1 MLIAERNLQY
11 TTDDGSHLQ
20 VPVRLFAP
28 EHTGHDWRC
37 RYVIGW
43 PNGKEES
50 AAYGADAMQA
60 LILTLQVIGA
70 RLYLSDYHK
79 TGMLY
84 FETPGSGYGFPVPMN
99 ARDLLIGDDARFSG

>member
-1 MLIAERNLQY
+1 MPIADRTLQY
-11 TTDDGSHLQ
+11 TTDSGIHLQ
-20 VPVRLFAP
+20 IPIQLFAP

-50 AAYGADAMQA
+50 AAYGVDAMQA
-60 LILTLQVIGA
+60 LILTLQMIGA
-70 RLYLSDYHK
+70 RLYFSDYHK
-79 TGMLY
+79 TGRLS

-99 ARDLLIGDDARFSG
+99 ARDLLIGDDARFEG